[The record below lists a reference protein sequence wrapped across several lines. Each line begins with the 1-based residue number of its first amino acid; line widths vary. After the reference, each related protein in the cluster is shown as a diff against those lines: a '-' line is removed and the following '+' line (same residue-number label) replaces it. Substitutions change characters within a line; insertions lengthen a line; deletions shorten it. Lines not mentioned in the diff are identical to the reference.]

1 MPWWFCPLAL
11 HVGAMPPLVSHQTSL
26 LILRK
31 RCRPCCVSVALWH
44 SRPTSTCLH
53 DASMQ
58 KCLGTQLTQ
67 LCCSVLSFSKHFPL
81 KELSLTV
88 SLHCCHHFL
97 PATVLSFSKH
107 FPLQELSLTVSL
119 HCCHHFLPAIGLL
132 QHFKSKCHQLSRPF
146 PSFLLKILN
155 FIITHLFN
163 LNSLHKM

>member
-31 RCRPCCVSVALWH
+31 RCRPCCVSVDLWH
-44 SRPTSTCLH
+44 SRPTSTCLY

-58 KCLGTQLTQ
+58 KCHGTQLTQ
-67 LCCSVLSFSKHFPL
+67 LCCS
-81 KELSLTV
+81 
-88 SLHCCHHFL
+88 
-97 PATVLSFSKH
+97 VLSFSKH

-155 FIITHLFN
+155 FIIIHLFN